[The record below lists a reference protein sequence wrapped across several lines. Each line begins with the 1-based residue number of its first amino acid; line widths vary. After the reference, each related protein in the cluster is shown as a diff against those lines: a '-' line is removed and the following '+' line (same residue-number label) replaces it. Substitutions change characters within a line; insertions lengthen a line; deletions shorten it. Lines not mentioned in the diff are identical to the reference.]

1 MPIQRIIGMVLVVIG
16 LIALLSGGITWTQ
29 RKTVVDT
36 GPVEI
41 TTTEHKRLPLSPI
54 VGINRV
60 GWRCRVAAA
69 VSATRLTSR

>member
-1 MPIQRIIGMVLVVIG
+1 MSIQRIIGMVLVVIG

-54 VGINRV
+54 VGIIVLV
-60 GWRCRVAAA
+60 GVAAA